1 LIRAVLFDLDD
12 TLYNEMSFVQ
22 SGFRA
27 VSHCVKMRFGID
39 EDEFYCL
46 LLNILENEG
55 RGKVFDFA
63 LQHYLL
69 CNLELVNA
77 LVNTYR
83 SHSPTIHL
91 YDDALAAL
99 KTLRQDGLSL
109 GIITDGLLSV
119 QKNKIH
125 SLGLEAF
132 VDLVIYTDELGQEY
146 WKPHQRPYTMALS
159 YFNVKANEAVYVGD
173 NEKKDFKAANELGMF
188 TIQVLRK
195 RNQLDDIESIYK
207 AKKHVASIEELIGF
221 IRGET

>member
-1 LIRAVLFDLDD
+1 
-12 TLYNEMSFVQ
+12 MSFVQ

-39 EDEFYCL
+39 EDAFYCL

-55 RGKVFDFA
+55 RGKVFDLA
-63 LQHYLL
+63 LRHYLL
-69 CNLELVNA
+69 YNLERVNA

-83 SHSPTIHL
+83 SHSPTIRL
-91 YDDALAAL
+91 NDDAIVAL
-99 KTLRQDGLSL
+99 RTLRHDGLSL

-119 QKNKIH
+119 QKNKIQ

-132 VDLVIYTDELGQEY
+132 VDLVIYTDELGQKY

-159 YFNVKANEAVYVGD
+159 YFDVKANEAVYVGD
-173 NEKKDFKAANELGMF
+173 NEKKDFKAANELGLF

-195 RNQLDDIESIYK
+195 RDRVDEIESIYK
-207 AKKHVASIEELIGF
+207 AKKRVASLKELIGF
-221 IRGET
+221 VRGEP